1 MSGPLSGTPVGTTS
15 APAAPI
21 PPDQRRNR
29 TPVFITGV
37 TDTRGFLAWL
47 RSRCPKGL
55 TAQMK
60 GEKLMVVPET
70 ANDFRAAVSALRS
83 LDASK
88 GVSFHTFSVP
98 EDRCARLLIKNLGCR
113 MPADVVRAELRALG
127 ICVQGVMQLRSGR
140 RDHNPEK
147 DRPVTPHFIV
157 TVARGPEVTKIRSIT
172 QICGL
177 RVTVETYTAPKGPF
191 QCKRCQR
198 FGHTQRNCS
207 YAPRCVACG
216 ETHHSGECSTPKEQL
231 KCCGCVCNHTAN
243 YRGCGKWKD
252 AKAALARRAPPG
264 LVTRSGA
271 PSGEVRTAPTQ
282 R

>member
-1 MSGPLSGTPVGTTS
+1 
-15 APAAPI
+15 
-21 PPDQRRNR
+21 
-29 TPVFITGV
+29 
-37 TDTRGFLAWL
+37 
-47 RSRCPKGL
+47 
-55 TAQMK
+55 MK

-264 LVTRSGA
+264 LVRRSGA